1 MGSDS
6 MKRMST
12 LLFCIGGGVWV
23 VYAVVAY
30 LLGWHVTLRQFLPYH
45 LAAVI
50 PAIALKYGAG
60 LYRRLAGARVDKKL

>member
-1 MGSDS
+1 MSAEQ
-6 MKRMST
+6 MKRIST
-12 LLFCIGGGVWV
+12 VLFCVGGGVWI

-50 PAIALKYGAG
+50 PAIALKYGGG
-60 LYRRLAGARVDKKL
+60 LYRRLAGAQIDKKL